1 MEVFLAVMV
10 IALICM
16 MFPLSSSTSSG
27 STYGAKIDKYG
38 ALQFPVLHRNNPL
51 LPSWIPSSDTP
62 DTTVT
67 EVDSLQENTFFVAIS
82 LGTPAV
88 HSLVTIDTASSLSWV
103 QCGEHCD
110 MCCYRQSGKFF
121 NPSKSSSYQS
131 IRCSA
136 EVCRAMHKSSGVFS
150 GCVHEIDACLYRK
163 RYVSGQYSAGLYS
176 GSNAGAIGFGDESYS
191 FFNQVARQTNYRA
204 FSYCFPSS
212 HGSEGFLSI
221 GPYVR
226 DEKLMLTRLI
236 SDGHYLKFYAI
247 QQLDMMVNGIQLEVD
262 PGIYGTAVTVV
273 DSGTADSF
281 ILSPVFHAL
290 DKAVTTGMLAKGYTR
305 ENVFYV
311 NSDGGICL
319 IFQPDDAGG
328 TEGVQILGNRA
339 LRSVRVVYDIQ
350 DMIFGFQAGAC

>member
-1 MEVFLAVMV
+1 ML
-10 IALICM
+10 
-16 MFPLSSSTSSG
+16 
-27 STYGAKIDKYG
+27 
-38 ALQFPVLHRNNPL
+38 
-51 LPSWIPSSDTP
+51 
-62 DTTVT
+62 
-67 EVDSLQENTFFVAIS
+67 
-82 LGTPAV
+82 
-88 HSLVTIDTASSLSWV
+88 
-103 QCGEHCD
+103 
-110 MCCYRQSGKFF
+110 CYWQSGKAGQFF

-131 IRCSA
+131 VRCSS

-163 RYVSGQYSAGLYS
+163 IYVSGQYSAGYLVRDKLTLPNNYTIDDFIFGCGADNLYS

-204 FSYCFPSS
+204 FSYCFPSD

-247 QQLDMMVNGIQLEVD
+247 QQVDMSVNGIQLEVD

-273 DSGTADSF
+273 DCGTTDSF
-281 ILSPVFHAL
+281 ILSPVFNAL
-290 DKAVTTGMLAKGYTR
+290 DKAVTTAMLAKGYPRGSAKDRICFATTDEPIDWSDLPTVEMKFGVSTTLVLR
-305 ENVFYV
+305 MENVFYV

-319 IFQPDDAGG
+319 TFQPDDAAAHKGFKF
-328 TEGVQILGNRA
+328 LG
-339 LRSVRVVYDIQ
+339 IEH
-350 DMIFGFQAGAC
+350 